1 MSAEELLK
9 MLREAGL
16 DDESIGNLLKDAL
29 ASMSGD
35 AVRQDDKT
43 PTEEEAERQ
52 EAEKLLGL

>member
-16 DDESIGNLLKDAL
+16 NDESIGNLLKDAL

-35 AVRQDDKT
+35 AVRQDDK
-43 PTEEEAERQ
+43 PSDDEEERA
-52 EAEKLLGL
+52 EAEKMLGL